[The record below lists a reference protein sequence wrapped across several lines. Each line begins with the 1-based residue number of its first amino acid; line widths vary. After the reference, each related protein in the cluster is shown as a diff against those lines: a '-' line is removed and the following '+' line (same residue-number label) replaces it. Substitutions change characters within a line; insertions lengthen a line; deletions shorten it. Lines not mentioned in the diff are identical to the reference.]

1 MKTHFTQADVGK
13 TFATSQD
20 GVTATLKEYD
30 DEDDTFIVLL
40 SDYKDTLW
48 FNSDGTL
55 YGIND
60 EILELIE
67 VDSVPIIEPS
77 KEILSQETP
86 SEADFLRKEIE
97 ELKEQLRTCDRHRAE
112 DAWSALGEIN
122 SWRDKYN
129 ALKASHGADLRT
141 AVEMARELISFE
153 EYDNDWLY
161 EPDEIIEKITH
172 SPAK

>member
-1 MKTHFTQADVGK
+1 MKTHFTADDIGK
-13 TFATSQD
+13 TFATSQE
-20 GVTATLKEYD
+20 GVTATIKEYD
-30 DEDDTFIVLL
+30 DEDDTFVVLL

-48 FNSDGTL
+48 YNSDGTL
-55 YGIND
+55 YGVND

-77 KEILSQETP
+77 KEILLQEIP
-86 SEADFLRKEIE
+86 SEADLLRKEIA

-129 ALKASHGADLRT
+129 ALKASHEADLRT
-141 AVEMARELISFE
+141 AVEMARGWTSWEDFLST
-153 EYDNDWLY
+153 
-161 EPDEIIEKITH
+161 DEIIEKILKHGNT
-172 SPAK
+172 